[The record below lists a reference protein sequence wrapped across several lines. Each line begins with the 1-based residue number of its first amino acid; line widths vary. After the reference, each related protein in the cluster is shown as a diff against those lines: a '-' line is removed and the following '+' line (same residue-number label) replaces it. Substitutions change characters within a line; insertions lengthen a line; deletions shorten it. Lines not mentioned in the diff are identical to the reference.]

1 MTIQKTS
8 SVGSISNVRLIEDFI
23 PYDVLVKWQS
33 YAMSAQYSRGSFVS
47 HADSSFLYEFNDNVK
62 EIEETASYI
71 FGVPL
76 ERYDGNGLLNKW
88 STGDSLVKHTDAPT
102 NFEQFIG
109 KNIKD
114 PPSAILYSSIVYLN
128 DDYKGGDIHFTGH
141 NVTISPAAGSLL
153 LFPATSMYPHEVR
166 EITLG
171 NRYTF
176 TLFLSNP
183 DIINMFR
190 RLFSIA
196 EQAHNEKRNDEK

>member
-1 MTIQKTS
+1 MQKTNS
-8 SVGSISNVRLIEDFI
+8 IGSISNVHVIEDFI
-23 PYDVLVKWQS
+23 SCDVLSKWQT
-33 YAMSAQYSRGSFVS
+33 YASRAKYSRGAFTS
-47 HADSSFLYEFNDNVK
+47 HANSSSLYNLDEHVK
-62 EIEETASYI
+62 EIEDTASYV
-71 FGVPL
+71 FGIPL
-76 ERYDGNGLLNKW
+76 NRYDGNGLLNKW
-88 STGDSLVKHTDAPT
+88 SAGDSLVKHVDAPT
-102 NFEQFIG
+102 DFEQFVG

-141 NVTISPAAGSLL
+141 NVTISPTAGSLL
-153 LFPATSMYPHEVR
+153 LFPATTMYPHEVR

-183 DIINMFR
+183 DIMNMFR

>member
-1 MTIQKTS
+1 MTSNPSQ
-8 SVGSISNVRLIEDFI
+8 VGSISNVHVIEDFVQGE
-23 PYDVLVKWQS
+23 VLEQWRQDS
-33 YAMSAQYSRGSFVS
+33 SRAEYSRGMFTS
-47 HADSSFLYEFNDNVK
+47 HADSSSLLNFNEYVR
-62 EIEETASYI
+62 EIEDTASYV

-76 ERYDGNGLLNKW
+76 TRYDGNGLLNKW
-88 STGDSLVKHTDAPT
+88 SVGDSLAKHIDAPT
-102 NFEQFIG
+102 DFEQFLG

-141 NVTISPAAGSLL
+141 NVTISPSAGSLL
-153 LFPATSMYPHEVR
+153 LFPATSMYPHEVK

-190 RLFSIA
+190 RLFLIA
-196 EQAHNEKRNDEK
+196 EQAHSEKRNDEK

>member
-1 MTIQKTS
+1 M
-8 SVGSISNVRLIEDFI
+8 
-23 PYDVLVKWQS
+23 
-33 YAMSAQYSRGSFVS
+33 YASKAKYARGDFVS
-47 HADSSFLYEFNDNVK
+47 HADSSFLYEFNNYTK
-62 EIEETASYI
+62 EIEETASYL

-76 ERYDGNGLLNKW
+76 AKYDGNGLLNKW
-88 STGDSLVKHTDAPT
+88 SVGDSLVKHVDAPT
-102 NFEQFIG
+102 GFEQFLG

-141 NVTISPAAGSLL
+141 NVTVSPTAGSLL
-153 LFPATSMYPHEVR
+153 LFPATSMYPHEVK

>member
-1 MTIQKTS
+1 MQKTNSIGSVSNIHVIENFISYDALVEWQMYAS
-8 SVGSISNVRLIEDFI
+8 SAR
-23 PYDVLVKWQS
+23 
-33 YAMSAQYSRGSFVS
+33 YARGAFVS
-47 HADSSFLYEFNDNVK
+47 HADSSSLYEFSNYTK
-62 EIEETASYI
+62 EIEETASYL

-76 ERYDGNGLLNKW
+76 AKYDGNGLLNKW
-88 STGDSLVKHTDAPT
+88 SVGDSLVKHIDAPT
-102 NFEQFIG
+102 DFEQFLG

-141 NVTISPAAGSLL
+141 NITISPSAGSLL
-153 LFPATSMYPHEVR
+153 LFPATTMYPHEVK

-183 DIINMFR
+183 DIMNMFR

-196 EQAHNEKRNDEK
+196 EQTHDEKRNDEE